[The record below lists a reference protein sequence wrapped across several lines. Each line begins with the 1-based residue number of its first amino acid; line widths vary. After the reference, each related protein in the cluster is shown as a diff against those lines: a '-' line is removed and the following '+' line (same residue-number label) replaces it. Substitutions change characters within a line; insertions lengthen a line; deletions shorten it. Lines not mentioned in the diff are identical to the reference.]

1 MNRNGHPGLTAG
13 RYVPCMPLSPFAAD
27 AMTPE
32 PAAVPDKTP
41 HIRQRLSPG
50 ERIPRILEAALFE
63 FSAHG
68 FQKARVDDIAAR
80 AGLSKGGFYAYFD
93 SKDEVF
99 EALLREHLSSMSPNL
114 VTLADDAKDTRDLAR
129 RLVER
134 LCARANDQ
142 TALAVLQL
150 LLADGR
156 RLPVMVDAWA
166 TRAMEQ
172 MENDLVQLLQHCV
185 ELGLCRPSVLCRRP
199 WLIIAPVINAMTAQL
214 VPGAKKRFE
223 IDVVKN
229 DLFELL
235 LELLQPCS
243 PEPAGD

>member
-1 MNRNGHPGLTAG
+1 M
-13 RYVPCMPLSPFAAD
+13 
-27 AMTPE
+27 
-32 PAAVPDKTP
+32 
-41 HIRQRLSPG
+41 
-50 ERIPRILEAALFE
+50 
-63 FSAHG
+63 
-68 FQKARVDDIAAR
+68 
-80 AGLSKGGFYAYFD
+80 
-93 SKDEVF
+93 F
-99 EALLREHLSSMSPNL
+99 EALLREHLSRLSPDL
-114 VTLADDAKDTRDLAR
+114 VTLADGAKDTRDLAR
-129 RLVER
+129 RLIER
-134 LCARANDQ
+134 LCVRASDQ

-166 TRAMEQ
+166 ARVMEQ
-172 MENDLVQLLQHCV
+172 IEGDLVQLLQRCV
-185 ELGLCRPSVLCRRP
+185 ELGLCRRSVLCRKP

>member
-1 MNRNGHPGLTAG
+1 MRFSTVLYTNWSVYNVAYYPSDYHSVDYAMN
-13 RYVPCMPLSPFAAD
+13 
-27 AMTPE
+27 
-32 PAAVPDKTP
+32 PDLPPNTDSDKVAP
-41 HIRQRLSPG
+41 VRQRLSPG
-50 ERIPRILEAALFE
+50 ERIPQLLEAALFE

-99 EALLREHLSSMSPNL
+99 EALLREHLSRLSPDL
-114 VTLADDAKDTRDLAR
+114 VTLADGAKDTRDLAR
-129 RLVER
+129 RLIER
-134 LCARANDQ
+134 LCVRASDQ

-166 TRAMEQ
+166 ARVMEQ
-172 MENDLVQLLQHCV
+172 IEGDLVQLLQRCV
-185 ELGLCRPSVLCRRP
+185 ELGLCRRSVLCRKP
-199 WLIIAPVINAMTAQL
+199 WLIIAPVIYAMTVQL
-214 VPGAKKRFE
+214 VPGAQKRID

-229 DLFELL
+229 DLLELL
-235 LELLQPCS
+235 LELL
-243 PEPAGD
+243 EPRD